1 MNVCVGC
8 LTALPDNDNY
18 ENYDNDYNDDNDDN
32 DDNDGDY
39 DDDDDADENDN
50 AMMML
55 PANRWNLFAGSVRMR
70 AHPSVV
76 MVDDNHNDDD
86 R

>member
-8 LTALPDNDNY
+8 LTALPDIDNC
-18 ENYDNDYNDDNDDN
+18 ENYDNDDN
-32 DDNDGDY
+32 DDNDGDF
-39 DDDDDADENDN
+39 DDDDENDN

-55 PANRWNLFAGSVRMR
+55 PANRWNLFAGCLRMR